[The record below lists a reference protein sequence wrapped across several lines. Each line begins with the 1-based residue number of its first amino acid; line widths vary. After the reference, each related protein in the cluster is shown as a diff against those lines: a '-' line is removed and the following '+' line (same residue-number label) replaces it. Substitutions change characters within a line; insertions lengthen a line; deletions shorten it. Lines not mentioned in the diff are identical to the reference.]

1 MKKSIRILS
10 LAMALLMVAAVLAAC
25 GTTLSGTYKT
35 DSLLGSDASMKFSG
49 SKVTVT
55 GKVLGGLAE
64 TTTTYKYSIKDDKI
78 IFTDDDGKETSQSF
92 EKGDGY
98 IKVGGVK
105 YNKQ

>member
-1 MKKSIRILS
+1 MKTSLRI
-10 LAMALLMVAAVLAAC
+10 MAVALAVLMLALVVASC

-35 DSLLGSDASMKFSG
+35 DSILGSDATMKFSG

-55 GKVLGGLAE
+55 GKVLGGLSE
-64 TTTTYKYSIKDDKI
+64 TSTTYKYSIKDDKI
-78 IFTDDDGKETSQSF
+78 TFTDDDGKETTQSF
-92 EKGDGY
+92 EKGDGF